1 MKLNQK
7 IKEMTIFRIFIIGFI
22 WCEYLVGKT
31 NWKEGS
37 FYFGFNLNLC

>member
-7 IKEMTIFRIFIIGFI
+7 IKEMTIFHIFIIGFI
-22 WCEYLVGKT
+22 WCEYLVSKT
-31 NWKEGS
+31 NWKEEP

>member
-1 MKLNQK
+1 MKLDEK
-7 IKEMTIFRIFIIGFI
+7 IKEMTIFYIFILGFI
-22 WCEYLVGKT
+22 WYEYLVSKT

>member
-7 IKEMTIFRIFIIGFI
+7 IKEIPIFHISIIGFI
-22 WCEYLVGKT
+22 WYEYLVSKT

-37 FYFGFNLNLC
+37 FYFGFNLNLG